1 MDWYIGSYRCM
12 YTCSGYYK
20 KSKVI
25 ENACF
30 GEVIGNIPFNES
42 KTVDYKVWVALF
54 DKENC
59 SNFCTPEE
67 IKYVLNKLKDVVPF
81 KFKLDFTPHMY
92 KNKPYGI
99 IELHITGPKLVH
111 KIILTYTRCFFEYP
125 SNVIARE
132 TLNVY
137 PEVIKRMRV
146 GNSISWLNVFL
157 TIESCFTS
165 RGGGHTWTCPY
176 KPDAPLFTREGIIQ
190 RIKENPIMS
199 LNSLFGYGNKILSH
213 DNYKAPCNEMLLQDE
228 EATEKRIQHYV
239 TLLKEKLTWIR

>member
-1 MDWYIGSYRCM
+1 MDWRIGSFRCM
-12 YTCSGYYK
+12 YTCSGYCTRSELK
-20 KSKVI
+20 
-25 ENACF
+25 EDACF
-30 GEVIGNIPFNES
+30 SYVTGSIPPHTN
-42 KTVDYKVWVALF
+42 KTIDYKIWVALF
-54 DKENC
+54 DKGSC

-67 IKYVLNKLKDVVPF
+67 IKYVLNKLREIVPF

-92 KNKPYGI
+92 QNKPYGI
-99 IELHITGPKLVH
+99 IELHVTGVRLAH

-125 SNVIARE
+125 YNVVARE

-176 KPDAPLFTREGIIQ
+176 KPDAPLFTKEGIIQ
-190 RIKENPIMS
+190 RIKENPDMS
-199 LNSLFGYGNKILSH
+199 LNSLFGYGNERLSH
-213 DNYKAPCNEMLLQDE
+213 VDYKPPRNEMQLQDE
-228 EATEKRIQHYV
+228 EATEKRIQQYV
-239 TLLKEKLTWIR
+239 TLLKEKLTWIK

>member
-1 MDWYIGSYRCM
+1 MDWHVGSYKCM
-12 YTCSGYYK
+12 YTCSGYHN
-20 KSKVI
+20 KSEVR

-30 GEVIGNIPFNES
+30 SEVMGYIPSYKDE
-42 KTVDYKVWVALF
+42 TVDYKVWVALF
-54 DKENC
+54 DKGNC

-92 KNKPYGI
+92 QNKPYGI

-137 PEVIKRMRV
+137 PEVIKRVRV

-176 KPDAPLFTREGIIQ
+176 QPDAPLFTKESMAQ
-190 RIKENPIMS
+190 RIKEHPEMTLNNP
-199 LNSLFGYGNKILSH
+199 FGCGKERLHHGDYKI
-213 DNYKAPCNEMLLQDE
+213 PCNEELLQDAK
-228 EATEKRIQHYV
+228 ATEKRIQHYV